1 MDLFFIFVMG
11 TLFDTFINS
20 IFSVFFVTLFFIL
33 VAVVVVDDAT
43 VVVVDDVTVVV
54 VDDATVA
61 VVDDATIVIVD
72 DGKTVV
78 DVVGVG
84 VVTALR
90 CLGIKASS
98 LNDDFLACLFAIE
111 CEDELLPVISN
122 VCTSLPFRSI
132 VILKYFLKSLNVN
145 VTKVS
150 YKKLSNRFFEQKL
163 QKSI

>member
-43 VVVVDDVTVVV
+43 VVVVDDVTVVI
-54 VDDATVA
+54 
-61 VVDDATIVIVD
+61 VDDATIVIVD
-72 DGKTVV
+72 DGKTFV

-132 VILKYFLKSLNVN
+132 VILKYLKKSLNVN